1 MTKTVGIT
9 LCGGGVR
16 GLSQIGVLHI
26 LEKAGISPDYVSGS
40 SIGAIIGAFYAD
52 GFSPEEILEISKQ
65 STMIKIFTP
74 SLKFQ
79 GISNLNYLESL
90 LKKHLRAGTFEELKK
105 KFFVAATNLNTG
117 KLDIFNTGELTKP
130 VMASSAVPLIFEPQQ
145 INGYKY
151 VDASIL
157 NNMPVEPVRP
167 HVDILIGVYVHSHD
181 AMQDPEKLSTWR
193 EVFDRAVSLS
203 LWEKSKHQLEQCD
216 FVIQPKKSA
225 HHGLFNK
232 KDDEALFKIGAEETE
247 KHIPEILKALNHG

>member
-1 MTKTVGIT
+1 MAKTVGIT

-105 KFFVAATNLNTG
+105 
-117 KLDIFNTGELTKP
+117 
-130 VMASSAVPLIFEPQQ
+130 
-145 INGYKY
+145 
-151 VDASIL
+151 
-157 NNMPVEPVRP
+157 R
-167 HVDILIGVYVHSHD
+167 SHD
-181 AMQDPEKLSTWR
+181 L
-193 EVFDRAVSLS
+193 
-203 LWEKSKHQLEQCD
+203 
-216 FVIQPKKSA
+216 
-225 HHGLFNK
+225 
-232 KDDEALFKIGAEETE
+232 
-247 KHIPEILKALNHG
+247 